1 MNYDQVFK
9 LMQEVPD
16 YQAFLTVDELN
27 ESMHRLAE
35 RYPSVVELIP
45 LGESRGGTPIHA
57 MKIGNGRKKGLLYAM
72 PHPNEPIGSMMLEFL
87 STRLAEDNA
96 LRAELDYTWYIIKC
110 IDVDGTRLNEGWFKG
125 PFSVTRY
132 ARHFFRPPGHLQVEW
147 TFPVDYKD
155 LHFNQPLPETRALM
169 NIIEQVKP
177 DFIYSLHNSGFGGVY
192 AYLTHDIP
200 AFYEDFYRLVESQ
213 NLPLHMGEAEVP
225 YAKTFSKAIFG
236 EISIKEAYDFLEQNG
251 AENPAQ
257 LINSGES
264 SSDYARRFSDPH
276 AIVCEMPYFYN
287 PAIHDTSLSD
297 TRRRDAVLA
306 GLERSKKDGE
316 FLGSLFDS
324 VRGLLTIR
332 SPFLENIEASLEHQD
347 EYLTAQENWAKSDPS
362 LDAPATVAEKF
373 DNLIIRR
380 FYHLLSIG
388 MFMRMIE
395 EEMAVSGPKTALQ
408 KALQTIQ
415 ARFEQESASLE
426 QELNYEVVPIQK
438 LVRVQLGAGLLY
450 AGYAKKH

>member
-1 MNYDQVFK
+1 MKYDQVIK

-35 RYPSVVELIP
+35 RFPSVVELIP
-45 LGESRGGTPIHA
+45 LGESRGGTAIHA
-57 MKIGNGRKKGLLYAM
+57 MKIGSGRKTGLLYAM

-87 STRLAEDNA
+87 TTRLAEDDA

-132 ARHFFRPPGHLQVEW
+132 ARNFFRPPGHLQVEW

-169 NIIEQVKP
+169 NIIELVKP

-225 YAKTFSKAIFG
+225 YAQTFSKAIFG
-236 EISIKEAYDFLEQNG
+236 EIKIKSAYDFLEQNG
-251 AENPAQ
+251 ADNPAE

-264 SSDYARRFSDPH
+264 SFDYARCFCDPH

-287 PAIHDTSLSD
+287 PAIHDTSPSD
-297 TRRRDAVLA
+297 MRRRDALLA
-306 GLERSKKDGE
+306 GLERSKEDGA
-316 FLGSLFDS
+316 FLQSLFEE
-324 VRGLLTIR
+324 VKGLLTIR
-332 SPFLENIEASLEHQD
+332 SPYLENIEANLEHQ
-347 EYLTAQENWAKSDPS
+347 EEFLTAQENWAKSDLS
-362 LDAPATVAEKF
+362 LDAIATVAEKF

-380 FYHLLSIG
+380 FYHLLSVG
-388 MFMRMIE
+388 MFVRMLE
-395 EEMAVSGPKTALQ
+395 EEIAVSGRPPELEQ
-408 KALQTIQ
+408 ALQTIL
-415 ARFEQESASLE
+415 ARFEQAAASL
-426 QELNYEVVPIQK
+426 K
-438 LVRVQLGAGLLY
+438 
-450 AGYAKKH
+450 